1 MFTFCLCIK
10 RITKKKHKAEVPY
23 MHSVIKQFLLNFK
36 LLDKKLKIKQIH
48 LGVGTPTFFF
58 LQNL

>member
-1 MFTFCLCIK
+1 
-10 RITKKKHKAEVPY
+10 

-36 LLDKKLKIKQIH
+36 LLDKKPKIKQIH
-48 LGVGTPTFFF
+48 LGVDTPTFFF

>member
-1 MFTFCLCIK
+1 
-10 RITKKKHKAEVPY
+10 

>member
-1 MFTFCLCIK
+1 
-10 RITKKKHKAEVPY
+10 

-36 LLDKKLKIKQIH
+36 LLDEKPKIKQIH
-48 LGVGTPTFFF
+48 HGVGTPTFFS